1 MASKNSSST
10 TRRKSI
16 PHKSPEVTYINST
29 PAFQGLVTAKRLEAI
44 SPLRESAKRFEA
56 ISVEKEATRL
66 ESIDEDAQLVEK
78 KLPKVDLSNSQ
89 RFVVNSPGPLRMDA
103 LPSEREFAQRF
114 ENISP
119 GIESARR
126 FGSNLSGVE
135 ATQRFSHSLP
145 SSRSSSRPNSR
156 PSSRSN
162 SRPSSPG
169 REFVQRFE
177 AMASLPSSPGRDFA
191 QRLEAISSGREDS
204 RRTHVFPQGRGT
216 RRLEAISPGRLE
228 TISPGKWLDE
238 IPAISTSGGL
248 APLSSVIK
256 VPLVVRDITSQHLAF
271 D

>member
-1 MASKNSSST
+1 MASKSST
-10 TRRKSI
+10 SSTRRKSI

-29 PAFQGLVTAKRLEAI
+29 PTFQGLVTAKRLEAI

-66 ESIDEDAQLVEK
+66 ESIDENAQLMEK
-78 KLPKVDLSNSQ
+78 KKTPKIDLSNSQ

-126 FGSNLSGVE
+126 FGSNSPGIE
-135 ATQRFSHSLP
+135 ATQRYSHSLP
-145 SSRSSSRPNSR
+145 SSRSGSRPNSR
-156 PSSRSN
+156 PNSRSN
-162 SRPSSPG
+162 SRSSSPG

-204 RRTHVFPQGRGT
+204 WRTHVFPQGRGT
-216 RRLEAISPGRLE
+216 RRLEAISPG
-228 TISPGKWLDE
+228 KWLDE

-248 APLSSVIK
+248 QPLSSVIK
-256 VPLVVRDITSQHLAF
+256 VSLIFRDISQNYHEA
-271 D
+271 